1 MPLPPLQISGLTG
14 MSPAAT
20 KGTLPTQALDNGD
33 LFSLLLQCLEHGE
46 GQAEEKAEGNPHPPS
61 PEDPWDERQAIL
73 GVCPAIPTVTPE
85 LLQDSKETDA
95 LSAVSSEGK
104 GNSHPALASDNAK
117 GLPPDVA
124 LPHRTDG
131 NQTFHVANR
140 RLSAHTPDVAEL
152 DARVPGEALYRQEM
166 LSEAGM
172 PEMLLES
179 VPENRQLE
187 TVREFALRAEPDIS
201 ETEAA
206 HGKPEPNFSSQA
218 AKAGQR
224 DPIISATRT
233 EGPPAP
239 EGRGQRLTAVSFAT
253 RAEEREVPNAGATA
267 LAGAASGLGQISNL
281 SQAETEMQVE
291 PPARQLVS
299 EIDNHIRLRND
310 QFTLRLQPEGLGEVT
325 VRLSLRDSMLQVHMR
340 SETAIAGEMIASQLD
355 LLQTGL
361 ESAGYQ
367 VGQLVLENFTQ
378 SDFSA
383 ATEHFSQHRQPP
395 GFAEIQLPG
404 RKASSEQPTNRPPRL
419 VYRSGTIHYKV

>member
-1 MPLPPLQISGLTG
+1 MP
-14 MSPAAT
+14 
-20 KGTLPTQALDNGD
+20 K
-33 LFSLLLQCLEHGE
+33 
-46 GQAEEKAEGNPHPPS
+46 
-61 PEDPWDERQAIL
+61 
-73 GVCPAIPTVTPE
+73 
-85 LLQDSKETDA
+85 TD
-95 LSAVSSEGK
+95 
-104 GNSHPALASDNAK
+104 
-117 GLPPDVA
+117 
-124 LPHRTDG
+124 
-131 NQTFHVANR
+131 
-140 RLSAHTPDVAEL
+140 
-152 DARVPGEALYRQEM
+152 
-166 LSEAGM
+166 
-172 PEMLLES
+172 
-179 VPENRQLE
+179 
-187 TVREFALRAEPDIS
+187 
-201 ETEAA
+201 
-206 HGKPEPNFSSQA
+206 
-218 AKAGQR
+218 
-224 DPIISATRT
+224 
-233 EGPPAP
+233 
-239 EGRGQRLTAVSFAT
+239 
-253 RAEEREVPNAGATA
+253 ATA

-281 SQAETEMQVE
+281 SQAEAKMQLE